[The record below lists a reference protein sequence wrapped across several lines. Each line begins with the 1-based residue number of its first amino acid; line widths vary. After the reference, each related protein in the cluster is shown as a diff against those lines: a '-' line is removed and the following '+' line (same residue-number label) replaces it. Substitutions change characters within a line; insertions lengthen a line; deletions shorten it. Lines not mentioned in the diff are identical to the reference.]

1 MKIIDSSVQS
11 CFFNGTAR
19 SSREIFQS
27 AGLPDLN
34 PIFELISHH
43 PMKLPPFILYFLCLP
58 LFSQQSPS
66 TLFGLHQQYLETSIT
81 TKKFKHRDIET
92 IILQISKDP
101 HFEVK
106 TAGQSF
112 LGKNIYLIKAGQ
124 GNRKVLLWSQMH
136 GDESTATMALMD
148 LFNYLKDD
156 NNPMGKL
163 LLDQCTLYFIP
174 MLNPDGADLFVRRN
188 AQQIDINRDALFLQS
203 PEGRL
208 LKSIR
213 DSLNPEFG
221 FNLHDQN
228 KYLAAGNDK
237 RPASISL
244 LAPAFNAE
252 KEVNAIRER
261 AMLLAARIHLTLQPF
276 IPRGIGRYDDEFEPR
291 AFGDNIQKWGTSTVL
306 IETGAYEN
314 DPEKQFLRKINF
326 TAILSALE
334 AIASN
339 SYYNQN
345 IRDYWSIP
353 ENKSRLNDFIIRN
366 INLEQNGKEY
376 RSDLSFNISEA
387 SGRATLVDM
396 GDLSIFRGYQE
407 WDGTGK
413 KLVPGK
419 IYPKVIKNSKKLARL
434 NQTALIKEGYTEIR
448 LTKAPPKMEGSLL
461 NIIGAAEVKNNTLQ
475 PGANP
480 NALIYEKG
488 KVIYLLSNGKLVEI
502 GT

>member
-1 MKIIDSSVQS
+1 MKPLLAIF
-11 CFFNGTAR
+11 CFF
-19 SSREIFQS
+19 
-27 AGLPDLN
+27 
-34 PIFELISHH
+34 
-43 PMKLPPFILYFLCLP
+43 CLP

-66 TLFGLHQQYLETSIT
+66 VIFGLHQKYLETSIT
-81 TKKFKHRDIET
+81 TKKFKHRDIEAQVR
-92 IILQISKDP
+92 QITKDP
-101 HFEVK
+101 LFEVK

-112 LGKNIYLIKAGQ
+112 LGKNIYLIKTGQ
-124 GNRKVLLWSQMH
+124 GSRRVLLWSQMH

-148 LFNYLKDD
+148 LFNYIKDE
-156 NNPMGKL
+156 NNPMRKL

-228 KYLAAGNDK
+228 KYLAAGDSK
-237 RPASISL
+237 IPASVSL

-261 AMLLAARIHLTLQPF
+261 AMLLAAQIHLTLQPF
-276 IPRGIGRYDDEFEPR
+276 IPQGIGRYDDEFEPR

-314 DPEKQFLRKINF
+314 DPEKQYLRKINF

-334 AIASN
+334 AIATN
-339 SYYNQN
+339 SFYNQK

-353 ENKSRLNDFIIRN
+353 ENKNRLNDFIIRN
-366 INLEQNGKEY
+366 ISLEQNGKEY

-387 SGRATLVDM
+387 SGRASLVDM
-396 GDLSIFRGYQE
+396 GDLSIFRGYRE

-419 IYPKVIKNSKKLARL
+419 VYPKVIKNSKKLARL
-434 NQTALIKEGYTEIR
+434 NQAELIKEGYTEVR
-448 LTKAPPKMEGSLL
+448 LRKTTPKTEDRLL
-461 NIIGAAEVKNNTLQ
+461 NIIGATEVKNNTLQ

-480 NALIYEKG
+480 TGLIYEKG
-488 KVIYLLSNGKLVEI
+488 EVIYLLSNGKLVEI
-502 GT
+502 RS